1 MTDAKPPFRPSDA
14 VDVLGETEGDFVL
27 PLCLPQP
34 SLLIGEDLA
43 MVVLDTIH
51 GQRSACRSARRA
63 LRICTRSWAR
73 RSACCT
79 RADGGPVQ

>member
-1 MTDAKPPFRPSDA
+1 MTDAKPPFRPADA

-51 GQRSACRSARRA
+51 GQRVGLPLSAQGAADLHAVPAEAIRLLQGR
-63 LRICTRSWAR
+63 
-73 RSACCT
+73 
-79 RADGGPVQ
+79 DGGPVQ

>member
-51 GQRSACRSARRA
+51 GQRVGLPLSPQGAADLHAVLGEAIRLLQAR
-63 LRICTRSWAR
+63 
-73 RSACCT
+73 
-79 RADGGPVQ
+79 DGGSVQ

>member
-1 MTDAKPPFRPSDA
+1 MTDSKPSFRPAEA

-51 GQRSACRSARRA
+51 GQRVGLPLSLQGAADLHAVLGEAIRLLQAR
-63 LRICTRSWAR
+63 
-73 RSACCT
+73 
-79 RADGGPVQ
+79 DGGPVQ

>member
-1 MTDAKPPFRPSDA
+1 MTDPKQPFRPTEA

-43 MVVLDTIH
+43 VVVLDTIH
-51 GQRSACRSARRA
+51 GQRVGLPLSPQGVADLHGVLGEA
-63 LRICTRSWAR
+63 LRLLQVR
-73 RSACCT
+73 
-79 RADGGPVQ
+79 DHGPVQ

>member
-1 MTDAKPPFRPSDA
+1 MSDGKPPFRPSDA

-51 GQRSACRSARRA
+51 GQRVGLPLSAQGAADLHAVLAEAIRLLQAR
-63 LRICTRSWAR
+63 
-73 RSACCT
+73 
-79 RADGGPVQ
+79 DGGPVQ